1 MAMLAKRF
9 TRFMK
14 SQRGR
19 RFQRKVDFKNKSKE
33 EEKDQLICYE
43 CKRPGHI
50 RSECPQLK
58 KKSFGKKKKLKAQ
71 IATWSDEESS
81 DEEEQEVANLCLM
94 ALEEESKVTSN
105 FSTCDLTY
113 NELLEE
119 YEELQEVY
127 DELYGMYKESIL
139 KHKKIISDLKF
150 DRDSLYEAHHDLELK
165 MKSMQANQKDLEKK
179 NQDLHNLLSKVQDD
193 HLKEVGDLKVSL
205 SKVGKNNFQN
215 PSSSKPNYV
224 KRTFSGYKQRNSH
237 KVFKGKRIRSVWVPK
252 ELITSNNISA
262 IATWIPKG
270 TKMLGANTH
279 GPKMIWVPKVKTGC
293 SRHMTGDKSR
303 FLELKPKSGG
313 VVTFGD
319 NSKGNIEGIGSIEES
334 IHVVFDDNLLPR
346 KDSCDDDDDVG
357 ILQSNGDE
365 PSSKVDEMPTKEEA
379 QDPPLEA
386 LKDMTLEEREVA
398 HPREFNY
405 VKGGEILGDPSKG
418 VTTRSSLRN
427 TCNYVAFIS
436 CIEPKNIKEALNDD
450 YWILAMQDELNQFE
464 RSKVWTLV
472 ERPYDKSTI
481 GTK

>member
-1 MAMLAKRF
+1 MLAKRF

-58 KKSFGKKKKLKAQ
+58 KKSFGKKKKIKAQ

-94 ALEEESKVTSN
+94 ALEEETKVTSN
-105 FSTCDLTY
+105 SSICDLTY
-113 NELLEE
+113 DELLEE
-119 YEELQEVY
+119 YEELQEIY
-127 DELYGMYKESIL
+127 DELYGKYKESIL

-150 DRDSLYEAHHDLELK
+150 DRDSLYEAHYDLELK

-179 NQDLHNLLSKVQDD
+179 NKDLHNLLSKVQDD
-193 HLKEVGDLKVSL
+193 HLKEVGGLKASL

-215 PSSSKPNYV
+215 PSSSKTNYV
-224 KRTFSGYKQRNSH
+224 KRTFNGYKQRNSH
-237 KVFKGKRIRSVWVPK
+237 KVFKGKRIRSMWVPK

-270 TKMLGANTH
+270 TKIFGANTH
-279 GPKMIWVPKVKTGC
+279 GPKMIWVPKVKT
-293 SRHMTGDKSR
+293 HMTGDKSR

-319 NSKGNIEGIGSIEES
+319 NSKGHIEGIGSIGKFDAKSDEAIFLGYSLTSKAYRVFNKRTLVVEES

-357 ILQSNGDE
+357 ILEANGGF
-365 PSSKVDEMPTKEEA
+365 MPG
-379 QDPPLEA
+379 
-386 LKDMTLEEREVA
+386 M
-398 HPREFNY
+398 
-405 VKGGEILGDPSKG
+405 I
-418 VTTRSSLRN
+418 
-427 TCNYVAFIS
+427 
-436 CIEPKNIKEALNDD
+436 
-450 YWILAMQDELNQFE
+450 NQAE
-464 RSKVWTLV
+464 
-472 ERPYDKSTI
+472 
-481 GTK
+481 

>member
-1 MAMLAKRF
+1 MLAKRF

-58 KKSFGKKKKLKAQ
+58 KKSFGKKKKIKAQ

-94 ALEEESKVTSN
+94 ALEEETKVTSN
-105 FSTCDLTY
+105 SSICDLTY
-113 NELLEE
+113 DELLEE
-119 YEELQEVY
+119 YEELQEIY
-127 DELYGMYKESIL
+127 DELYGKYKESIL

-150 DRDSLYEAHHDLELK
+150 DRDSLYEAHYDLELK

-179 NQDLHNLLSKVQDD
+179 NKDLHNLLSKVQDD
-193 HLKEVGDLKVSL
+193 HLKEVGGLKASL

-215 PSSSKPNYV
+215 PSSSKTNYV
-224 KRTFSGYKQRNSH
+224 KRTFNGYKQRNSH
-237 KVFKGKRIRSVWVPK
+237 KGEHCYKAK
-252 ELITSNNISA
+252 TSC
-262 IATWIPKG
+262 
-270 TKMLGANTH
+270 ANS
-279 GPKMIWVPKVKTGC
+279 WYLDNGC

-319 NSKGNIEGIGSIEES
+319 NSKGHIEGIGSIGKFDAKSDEAIFLGYSLTSKAYRVFNKRTLVVEES

-357 ILQSNGDE
+357 ILEANGGF
-365 PSSKVDEMPTKEEA
+365 MPG
-379 QDPPLEA
+379 
-386 LKDMTLEEREVA
+386 M
-398 HPREFNY
+398 
-405 VKGGEILGDPSKG
+405 I
-418 VTTRSSLRN
+418 
-427 TCNYVAFIS
+427 
-436 CIEPKNIKEALNDD
+436 
-450 YWILAMQDELNQFE
+450 NQAE
-464 RSKVWTLV
+464 
-472 ERPYDKSTI
+472 
-481 GTK
+481 